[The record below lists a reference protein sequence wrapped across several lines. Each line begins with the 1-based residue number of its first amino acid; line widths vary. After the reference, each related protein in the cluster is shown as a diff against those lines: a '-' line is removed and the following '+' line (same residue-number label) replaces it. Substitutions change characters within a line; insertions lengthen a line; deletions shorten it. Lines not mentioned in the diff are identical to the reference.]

1 MKESVSIRLA
11 AAILLLAALGFIAVG
26 SGRTYEVLP
35 DEAVMKP
42 PPPIFNPSQFGQPP
56 FGSPEWK
63 PPPDPPK
70 MPGPMLD
77 YQLVE
82 NATFTGVVRK
92 EGRLYYTYD
101 PTKPRGKRSCPT

>member
-1 MKESVSIRLA
+1 
-11 AAILLLAALGFIAVG
+11 
-26 SGRTYEVLP
+26 
-35 DEAVMKP
+35 
-42 PPPIFNPSQFGQPP
+42 
-56 FGSPEWK
+56 
-63 PPPDPPK
+63 